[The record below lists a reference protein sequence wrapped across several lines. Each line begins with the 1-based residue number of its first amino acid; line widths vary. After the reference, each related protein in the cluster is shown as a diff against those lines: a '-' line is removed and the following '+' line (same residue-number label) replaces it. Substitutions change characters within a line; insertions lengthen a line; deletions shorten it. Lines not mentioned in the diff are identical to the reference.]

1 MHAVVHHID
10 GFDANTVFIRLFL
23 QILLHVFHLR
33 PQQHH
38 LIMANLFGEL
48 RYAIGIDLY
57 RQAPLFGFG
66 NHFFHQQAG
75 GHACRTTQH
84 NFFHKYRS

>member
-10 GFDANTVFIRLFL
+10 GFDADTVFIRLFL

-38 LIMANLFGEL
+38 LIMADLFGEL
-48 RYAIGIDLY
+48 RYAIGVDLY
-57 RQAPLFGFG
+57 RQAPLFGFR
-66 NHFFHQQAG
+66 NHFSSAG
-75 GHACRTTQH
+75 WWTCLLNNTT
-84 NFFHKYRS
+84 